1 VQVTRGYTDTKKEPH
16 SFLLF
21 EFEQNV
27 RNAANAAYSEYPNQE
42 TKRREF
48 FTFIFSFFKTISM
61 RKIVKQVAAIDV
73 DQKLLVTTLGR
84 MYDDWSPELYAQKTF
99 ANTQKGFEAFLVW
112 VKNNTVNEVSVR
124 FVMEATGVYHEG
136 LAYYL
141 DDQGEEVTIVLP
153 NKISNY
159 MRTLET
165 KTITD
170 KTASE
175 AIARFGLERKLE
187 LWKRPKDIFKKL
199 RQLSRERDQ
208 LITERTMVKNQLHAE
223 QAEAEPNKSSI
234 TRIKARIKMLVKQE
248 QEIKAELSALV
259 SSNDEIK
266 KIVVL
271 LCSLTGVGILTAT
284 SVLGETNGFELIRN
298 RRQLASYAGFDVK
311 EKQSGTSVK
320 GKPKISKKGNKY
332 LRKAMHLPALSAIRH
347 DERFKA
353 VFRRIVSRH
362 GIKMKA
368 AVAVQ
373 RKLLEMMFTLYK
385 TNTPYNKEY
394 LINKEMPTEALS
406 A

>member
-1 VQVTRGYTDTKKEPH
+1 
-16 SFLLF
+16 
-21 EFEQNV
+21 
-27 RNAANAAYSEYPNQE
+27 
-42 TKRREF
+42 
-48 FTFIFSFFKTISM
+48 M

-112 VKNNTVNEVSVR
+112 VKNNTVHEVSVR

-187 LWKRPKDIFKKL
+187 MWKRPKDIYKKL

-223 QAEAEPNKSSI
+223 QAEAEPSKSSI

-271 LCSLTGVGILTAT
+271 LCSLTGIGILTAT

-353 VFRRIVSRH
+353 VFTRIVSRH

-394 LINKEMPTEALS
+394 LINKEMPTAALS